1 VRNKGLFAHAIVAI
15 ASVVFAVAGGTG
27 RAAHKATLKVALVT
41 DIGSLQDHGFNQ
53 LANAGRLRA
62 QAKLHIQTRVF
73 QTATA
78 ADRLPNMQ
86 SAAQQGYGLVIG
98 TGFFMADGLNRL
110 APTFP
115 KVKFAG
121 IDVNFATDLPAKP
134 KNVRGL
140 IFKEQEAGYLAG
152 YIAGMVVKNKGGPQ
166 VISSVG
172 ANAVPAI
179 IRYQAGYRAG
189 AKKANPKVT
198 VINELA
204 NDPTFSDQAKC
215 KETAT
220 GQIAR
225 HTQVI
230 FAVAGLC
237 GLGALNAAKN
247 SHLWGIGV
255 DADQGYL
262 GSYML
267 TSATKKVDVATYQT
281 IQAFKKTP
289 SGFKGGFNKVFSLN
303 NGGVGYGKLA
313 KSVPHRAAIIKAVA
327 KIEKKIASGKIVP
340 PTK

>member
-1 VRNKGLFAHAIVAI
+1 LRKKGSLALAALAVASI
-15 ASVVFAVAGGTG
+15 VFAAVGGTSQ
-27 RAAHKATLKVALVT
+27 AAHKATVKVGLVT

-53 LANAGRLRA
+53 LANSGRLEA
-62 QAKLHIQTRVF
+62 QAKLHVQTRLY

-78 ADRLPNMQ
+78 ADRLPNLQ
-86 SAAQQGYGLVIG
+86 AAAQQGNGLVIG
-98 TGFFMADGLNRL
+98 TGFFMGDPINRL
-110 APTFP
+110 ASTFP
-115 KVKFAG
+115 NTKFAG
-121 IDVNFATDLPAKP
+121 IDVNWTTDLASHPP
-134 KNVRGL
+134 NVRGL
-140 IFKEQEAGYLAG
+140 IFKEQQAGYLAG
-152 YIAGMVVKNKGGPQ
+152 YIAGLVVKNKGGPQ

-189 AKKANPKVT
+189 AKKADPKIT
-198 VINELA
+198 VLNELA

-237 GLGALNAAKN
+237 GIGALNAAKEN
-247 SHLWGIGV
+247 HLWGVGV

-262 GSYML
+262 GSFML
-267 TSATKKVDVATYQT
+267 TSAVKRVDVATFLT
-281 IQAFKKTP
+281 IKAYKKNP
-289 SGFKGGFNKVFSLN
+289 SGFKGGFNKVFDLK
-303 NGGVGYGKLA
+303 NGGVGYGKIA
-313 KSVPHRAAIIKAVA
+313 KSVPHRAAIIKAVT
-327 KIEKKIASGKIVP
+327 KIEKLIASGKIVP